1 MKTKEM
7 WEVADC
13 GDPVCSLTDGSSSE
27 SVVTEGTGKSH
38 YDVMSVGEE
47 WSTRAYVRGTQV
59 VLVTVEK
66 ILPKHTRIT
75 R

>member
-38 YDVMSVGEE
+38 YDVVMSVGEE
-47 WSTRAYVRGTQV
+47 WSTRVYVRGTQV

-66 ILPKHTRIT
+66 HTSIT